1 MALNNGMHIYVKEAD
16 KNWAPPAPVTGP
28 GPRVQPRRAA
38 RCDGNLVA
46 ERDDA
51 ACADGDVSD
60 SEQEYAAALQAGEDD
75 EEEDDLGVLEAE
87 AVGLKCGRATKLG
100 GGRPATKPKT
110 DDAIEAAKVLLY
122 DLAAGHLQPDPGQ
135 QAPTGEGS
143 DADHGQD
150 RAFSVLVAHFKA
162 VHSVLG
168 SLSKDMKELKS
179 PRPSGRRSSAVEADP
194 VSGKMVL
201 LLRTQPYI
209 LKLEDGMAFMR
220 EIGDYM
226 GISTDPTS
234 LKSMDREKREGFEA
248 AVRQA
253 SGNFRANF
261 KGKAEAAVR
270 TAAIAAYGL
279 APSTSGSGHEPGGE
293 VAKALLDD
301 NSYRDKPDKRL
312 AAPEFQQCAHAWYVA
327 ARRIR
332 KGWKVDLELAEF
344 TLEEMAC
351 IDLQVR
357 RTLNGDVA
365 QTTGNNVPI
374 SEEIYRMYETRLAIM
389 KRWEVSALGL
399 HVVPASD
406 VLGQMDKSKKMLT
419 CEAIEIAQAGF

>member
-1 MALNNGMHIYVKEAD
+1 
-16 KNWAPPAPVTGP
+16 
-28 GPRVQPRRAA
+28 
-38 RCDGNLVA
+38 
-46 ERDDA
+46 
-51 ACADGDVSD
+51 
-60 SEQEYAAALQAGEDD
+60 
-75 EEEDDLGVLEAE
+75 
-87 AVGLKCGRATKLG
+87 
-100 GGRPATKPKT
+100 
-110 DDAIEAAKVLLY
+110 
-122 DLAAGHLQPDPGQ
+122 
-135 QAPTGEGS
+135 
-143 DADHGQD
+143 
-150 RAFSVLVAHFKA
+150 
-162 VHSVLG
+162 
-168 SLSKDMKELKS
+168 
-179 PRPSGRRSSAVEADP
+179 
-194 VSGKMVL
+194 MVL

-220 EIGDYM
+220 EIGDNM

-234 LKSMDREKREGFEA
+234 LKSMDREKREDFEA

-270 TAAIAAYGL
+270 MAAIVAYGL
-279 APSTSGSGHEPGGE
+279 SPSTSGSGHEPGGE

-301 NSYRDKPDKRL
+301 NSYRDKPGKRL

-344 TLEEMAC
+344 TLEETAC

-374 SEEIYRMYETRLAIM
+374 SEEIYRMYEARLAIM

-419 CEAIEIAQAGF
+419 REAIEITQAGF

>member
-1 MALNNGMHIYVKEAD
+1 M
-16 KNWAPPAPVTGP
+16 
-28 GPRVQPRRAA
+28 
-38 RCDGNLVA
+38 
-46 ERDDA
+46 
-51 ACADGDVSD
+51 
-60 SEQEYAAALQAGEDD
+60 
-75 EEEDDLGVLEAE
+75 
-87 AVGLKCGRATKLG
+87 
-100 GGRPATKPKT
+100 
-110 DDAIEAAKVLLY
+110 
-122 DLAAGHLQPDPGQ
+122 
-135 QAPTGEGS
+135 
-143 DADHGQD
+143 
-150 RAFSVLVAHFKA
+150 VAHFKA

-168 SLSKDMKELKS
+168 LLTKDMKELKS

-226 GISTDPTS
+226 GISTDPPS
-234 LKSMDREKREGFEA
+234 LKSMDREKREDFEA

-270 TAAIAAYGL
+270 TAAIVAYGL

-374 SEEIYRMYETRLAIM
+374 SEEIYRLYEARLAIM
-389 KRWEVSALGL
+389 KRWDVSALGL

-419 CEAIEIAQAGF
+419 REAIEIAQAGF